1 MFHQTGI
8 LSQAFAGHLDAS
20 PFVSTGP
27 SPPER
32 ELQFVSNRTL
42 VLRYSLRLSILQAN
56 MTNILYGVNGEGSGH
71 SSRAR
76 EMIAHLEEQG
86 HVVHV
91 VSFDRGLKNLAADFD
106 VTEVFG
112 MRLATIH
119 NRVRYGRTVL
129 RNLLTVPRAA
139 KSARTLNHLAEKWGI
154 QLVIT
159 DFEPLSCHTGRKLGL
174 PVLSIDNQHC
184 LTYGEISYPR
194 EYRKEA
200 AATKIVTRLMTPSA
214 DAYFV
219 TSFFSARP
227 KNKRTFFFPPILR
240 RAVLESAPVDGDAVV
255 VYITSPADELIDI
268 LKGIRQNFVCYGLN
282 REGREGNLWFKK
294 PSQAEFL
301 KDLTIA
307 RAVVANSGFSL
318 ISEALHLGKP
328 YLAWPVKH
336 QFEQVFNAYY
346 IGKMGYGAYW
356 DDLTREKVESFLFNL
371 DAYRENLTRYP
382 RNDNSSIF
390 EKMDEFI
397 SKYAR

>member
-1 MFHQTGI
+1 
-8 LSQAFAGHLDAS
+8 
-20 PFVSTGP
+20 
-27 SPPER
+27 
-32 ELQFVSNRTL
+32 
-42 VLRYSLRLSILQAN
+42 
-56 MTNILYGVNGEGSGH
+56 MTNILYGVNGEGAGH

-86 HVVHV
+86 HAVHV
-91 VSFDRGLKNLAADFD
+91 VSFDRGFKNLAADFD
-106 VTEVFG
+106 VTEIFG
-112 MRLATIH
+112 LRLATIH

-129 RNLLTVPRAA
+129 KNLLTVPKAA
-139 KSARTLNHLAEKWGI
+139 KSARTLNRLAKKWAI

-159 DFEPLSCHTGRKLGL
+159 DFEPMSCNAGRKLGL

-184 LTYGEISYPR
+184 LTYGEISYPK

-200 AATKIVTRLMTPSA
+200 AASKIVTRLMTPNA

-240 RAVLESAPVDGDAVV
+240 KAVLESAPVDGDAVV
-255 VYITSPADELIDI
+255 VYTTSPAVELLDI
-268 LKGIRQNFVCYGLN
+268 LKGIRQDFVCYGFN

-301 KDLTIA
+301 KDLTKA

-328 YLAWPVKH
+328 YLVWPVKD
-336 QFEQVFNAYY
+336 QFEQIFNAYY

-356 DDLTREKVESFLFNL
+356 DDLNKEKVESFLFNL
-371 DAYRENLTRYP
+371 DAYRENLKNYLRT
-382 RNDNSSIF
+382 DNSSIF
-390 EKMDEFI
+390 KKMDEFI
-397 SKYAR
+397 STHAG

>member
-1 MFHQTGI
+1 
-8 LSQAFAGHLDAS
+8 
-20 PFVSTGP
+20 
-27 SPPER
+27 
-32 ELQFVSNRTL
+32 
-42 VLRYSLRLSILQAN
+42 

-76 EMIAHLEEQG
+76 ETITHLQKQD

-106 VTEVFG
+106 VTEIYG
-112 MRLATIH
+112 MRLATVH

-129 RNLLTVPRAA
+129 RNLLTLPIAA
-139 KSARTLNHLAEKWGI
+139 KSVHKLNRLAEKWNI

-159 DFEPLSCHTGRKLGL
+159 DFEPMSCHTGHKLGL

-184 LTYGEISYPR
+184 LTYGEISYPS

-200 AATKIVTRLMTPSA
+200 AATKIVTRLMTPNA

-219 TSFFSARP
+219 TSFFSPRP

-240 RAVLESAPVDGDAVV
+240 EAVLKSVPVEGEAVV
-255 VYITSPADELIDI
+255 VYVTSPAVELIDI
-268 LKGIRQNFVCYGLN
+268 LKGIRQTFVCYGFN
-282 REGREGNLWFKK
+282 REGREGNLWFRK
-294 PSQAEFL
+294 PSQPGFL
-301 KDLTIA
+301 KDLIEA

-346 IGKMGYGAYW
+346 VGKMGYGAYW
-356 DDLTREKVESFLFNL
+356 DVLTKEKVESFLFNL
-371 DAYRENLTRYP
+371 DSYRENLSEYP
-382 RNDNSSIF
+382 RNDNAALI
-390 EKMDEFI
+390 EKLDEFI
-397 SKYAR
+397 ANHAG